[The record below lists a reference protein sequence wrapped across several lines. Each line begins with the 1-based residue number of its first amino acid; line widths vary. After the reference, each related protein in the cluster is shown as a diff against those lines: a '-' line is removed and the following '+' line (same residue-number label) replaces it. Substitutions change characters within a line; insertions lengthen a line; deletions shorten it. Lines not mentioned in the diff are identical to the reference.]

1 MECLRFF
8 VSGQTWACGLLASEA
23 AAHNLK
29 GERAPVALCREP
41 TEAAAETVG
50 SNPAPATTSSTHM
63 GTRFFMPLMGIH
75 TKEFQ
80 QTPCGLAG
88 IFRFWA
94 RLSSCIPRFA
104 VIGHAFV
111 QQKSATPPGI
121 RAGVHSSLLPFS
133 LWIKSVTYHKRGAMY
148 PALKRKHWK
157 NSGRN
162 SRKRKAPP
170 CNREFFSFAL
180 FCAILIK
187 NYDV

>member
-1 MECLRFF
+1 MWGMSCENRQPTPLGRTQQVCMLRL
-8 VSGQTWACGLLASEA
+8 TTP
-23 AAHNLK
+23 HNPK
-29 GERAPVALCREP
+29 V
-41 TEAAAETVG
+41 VG

-75 TKEFQ
+75 AKEFQ

-94 RLSSCIPRFA
+94 RLSLCSPRFA

>member
-75 TKEFQ
+75 AKEFQ

-88 IFRFWA
+88 IFHF
-94 RLSSCIPRFA
+94 
-104 VIGHAFV
+104 
-111 QQKSATPPGI
+111 
-121 RAGVHSSLLPFS
+121 
-133 LWIKSVTYHKRGAMY
+133 
-148 PALKRKHWK
+148 
-157 NSGRN
+157 
-162 SRKRKAPP
+162 
-170 CNREFFSFAL
+170 
-180 FCAILIK
+180 
-187 NYDV
+187 